1 MHFALNDLIAD
12 ITQNGA
18 ESGAELVELSIEET
32 YSPQKAEIRFM
43 VRDNGKGMD
52 EGTLRRATDPFVTD
66 GIKHPHRKVGLGLP
80 FLIQTAEQSGGGWN
94 IESALGKG
102 TTTTAW
108 FDLRNIDT
116 PPFEDIPGLFRT
128 VLMFDG
134 PREMFLH
141 RVRKGA
147 EGIPDLDYDI
157 RKTEILD
164 ALGSLDDAESLI
176 LLKDYL
182 QSLEEE

>member
-1 MHFALNDLIAD
+1 LHFTLNDLIAD

-18 ESGAELVELSIEET
+18 ESGAKLVELSIEET
-32 YSPQKAEIRFM
+32 YSPEKAQIHFTA
-43 VRDNGKGMD
+43 RDNGKGMD
-52 EGTLRRATDPFVTD
+52 KETLRKAIDPFVTD
-66 GIKHPHRKVGLGLP
+66 GLKHPHRKVGLGLP

-94 IESALGKG
+94 IESTPGKG
-102 TTTTAW
+102 TVATAW

-128 VLMFDG
+128 VLMFNG
-134 PREMFLH
+134 PYETLLH

-147 EGIPDLDYDI
+147 NNLPDLDYKV

-176 LLKDYL
+176 LLKNYL

>member
-1 MHFALNDLIAD
+1 LHFTLNDLIVD

-18 ESGAELVELSIEET
+18 ESGAELVELFIAET
-32 YSPQKAEIRFM
+32 YSPEKAEIRFT

-52 EGTLRRATDPFVTD
+52 KETLQRATDPFVTD
-66 GIKHPHRKVGLGLP
+66 GVKHPHRKVGLGLP

-94 IESALGKG
+94 IDSMPGKG
-102 TTTTAW
+102 TTVTAW

-128 VLMFDG
+128 VLMFEG
-134 PREMFLH
+134 PREMLL
-141 RVRKGA
+141 RRIRKGA
-147 EGIPDLDYDI
+147 NGSPDLDYEI
-157 RKTEILD
+157 RKTDILG

-182 QSLEEE
+182 QSLEDE

>member
-1 MHFALNDLIAD
+1 LHFTLSDLIAD
-12 ITQNGA
+12 ITQNGV
-18 ESGAELVELSIEET
+18 ESGAELVELSIEEI
-32 YSPQKAEIRFM
+32 YSQKKDEIHFM

-52 EGTLRRATDPFVTD
+52 EETLRRATDPFTTD
-66 GIKHPHRKVGLGLP
+66 GVKHPRRKVGLGLP

-94 IESALGKG
+94 IESAPGKG
-102 TTTTAW
+102 ATVTAW

-116 PPFEDIPGLFRT
+116 PPFEDAPGLFRT
-128 VLMFDG
+128 ALMFDG
-134 PREMFLH
+134 PREMLLR

-147 EGIPDLDYDI
+147 NNLPDLDYEV

-176 LLKDYL
+176 LLRDYL